1 MSLAEELDC
10 VKMKLVKLSVVVLG
24 CCDTPGPE
32 GVLHVWQVLTM
43 TPRLNYHSN
52 VFFTDGHTQ
61 NNADWMKMISQSDT
75 ISHSLIR
82 LQRLFCFLEF

>member
-43 TPRLNYHSN
+43 THSVN
-52 VFFTDGHTQ
+52 LPGLCGERR
-61 NNADWMKMISQSDT
+61 NSKKP
-75 ISHSLIR
+75 
-82 LQRLFCFLEF
+82 FCSFHYLGDKDC